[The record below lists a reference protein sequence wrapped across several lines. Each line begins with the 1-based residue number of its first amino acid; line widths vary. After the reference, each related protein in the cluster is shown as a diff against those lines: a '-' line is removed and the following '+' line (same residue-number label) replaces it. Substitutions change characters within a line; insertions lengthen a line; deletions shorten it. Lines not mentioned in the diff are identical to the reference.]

1 MKELTRLARLGRQM
15 EEARQL
21 RAETLASGWACA
33 IEGVSSALRGTMFRL
48 RGPQNPVQPYLQR
61 FVGAYDRSSRI

>member
-1 MKELTRLARLGRQM
+1 MKELRTLAALERRMGD
-15 EEARQL
+15 ARQL

-33 IEGVSSALRGTMFRL
+33 IEGLSSALRGTMLRL
-48 RGPQNPVQPYLQR
+48 RAPQNPVQPYLQR